1 MISAAR
7 AQLDDFLHP
16 SAQCPWR
23 MAPPSSTQ
31 STAASLGLGEAEAAS
46 CCARLS
52 SSALTPGQML
62 GPATGALN
70 WGCTHFLALE
80 VLAQPC
86 LLFSFTS
93 PGAQHFRLPPG
104 TYKGQAQQ
112 NRAGIGISLAAGAQ
126 QEEFSPSAQKG
137 FCKLKLC
144 RQDQEEETRMAQA
157 TSTHQQNSAT
167 ARGSDTI

>member
-23 MAPPSSTQ
+23 MPPPSSTQ

-126 QEEFSPSAQKG
+126 QEEFSPSAQRRI
-137 FCKLKLC
+137 L
-144 RQDQEEETRMAQA
+144 QAETLQA
-157 TSTHQQNSAT
+157 RSGRGNVHGSGYQHPSAEFSHSQ
-167 ARGSDTI
+167 G